1 MPRFFVTR
9 HWRYANLMYG
19 LFVVEFLLIVAVL
32 TLFGIADPNTYRT
45 KLWQN
50 GADKGFNSDPSIV
63 LYSYANYRPIDTPV
77 VWSQFTT
84 TFNVVASV
92 LGMFI
97 LLVKVVVFVMHL
109 FLPLLSVFVH
119 GLMLALFAVS
129 LRNQS
134 TPDMSDPDNP
144 SPGLPWYMSKG
155 CSYAT
160 PSNKGFCMQARASFG
175 VTCTMVALYSIYLIY
190 SIYSTIPT
198 QHERALRADN
208 IELKKLTEYRPQTM
222 TRDEQRDMNRQ
233 IFLNLP
239 KTPTTPWGRD
249 PSNPMTP
256 RTVAFTQLN
265 GGTNTASSM
274 QQPPMS
280 SLGPYQAPSS
290 GQGPSRL
297 LPFRQH
303 YGGHGPDGS

>member
-1 MPRFFVTR
+1 M
-9 HWRYANLMYG
+9 YALFG
-19 LFVVEFLLIVAVL
+19 LEFLLTVGAL

-50 GADKGFNSDPSIV
+50 GADQGFNSDPSIV
-63 LYSYANYRPIDTPV
+63 LYSYANYRPIDTPI
-77 VWSQFTT
+77 VWSQFMTT
-84 TFNVVASV
+84 WNTVISV

-97 LLVKVVVFVMHL
+97 LLVKAVLFIMHL
-109 FLPLLSVFVH
+109 FLPLLSLFIS
-119 GLMLALFAVS
+119 GLMLALYAVS

-134 TPDMSDPDNP
+134 APDMSDPDNP
-144 SPGLPWYMSKG
+144 SPGLPWYLSKG
-155 CSYAT
+155 CQYAT
-160 PSNKGFCMQARASFG
+160 QANKGYCMQARGAFG
-175 VTCTMVALYSIYLIY
+175 VTCAMVAIFSVYFIY
-190 SIYSTIPT
+190 SILSTIPT
-198 QHERALRADN
+198 QRERDQRADD
-208 IELKKLTEYRPQTM
+208 IEMKKLAEYRPQTM

-265 GGTNTASSM
+265 GGSNPGA
-274 QQPPMS
+274 
-280 SLGPYQAPSS
+280 LNKDVYVASS

-297 LPFRQH
+297 LPFRQK
-303 YGGHGPDGS
+303 YGDTPDGS

>member
-1 MPRFFVTR
+1 MPRFFITR

-63 LYSYANYRPIDTPV
+63 LYSYANYRPINTPV
-77 VWSQFTT
+77 VWSQLYVLLHACIAYQVVQAAYKYLNSTT

-97 LLVKVVVFVMHL
+97 LLVKVVLFVMHL
-109 FLPLLSVFVH
+109 FLPLLSLLVH
-119 GLMLALFAVS
+119 CLMLALFAVS

-134 TPDMSDPDNP
+134 APDMSDPDNP

-160 PSNKGFCMQARASFG
+160 PSNKGYCMQARASFG
-175 VTCTMVALYSIYLIY
+175 VTCTMV
-190 SIYSTIPT
+190 
-198 QHERALRADN
+198 
-208 IELKKLTEYRPQTM
+208 
-222 TRDEQRDMNRQ
+222 
-233 IFLNLP
+233 
-239 KTPTTPWGRD
+239 
-249 PSNPMTP
+249 
-256 RTVAFTQLN
+256 
-265 GGTNTASSM
+265 
-274 QQPPMS
+274 
-280 SLGPYQAPSS
+280 
-290 GQGPSRL
+290 
-297 LPFRQH
+297 
-303 YGGHGPDGS
+303 

>member
-9 HWRYANLMYG
+9 HWQYARIMYAF
-19 LFVVEFLLIVAVL
+19 FVVEFLLTVAVL
-32 TLFGIADPNTYRT
+32 TLYGIADPNTYRT
-45 KLWQN
+45 RLWQN
-50 GADKGFNSDPSIV
+50 GADAGFNSDPSIYV
-63 LYSYANYRPIDTPV
+63 CSEIEEMSSSVQA
-77 VWSQFTT
+77 SQLTHHSTT
-84 TFNVVASV
+84 TFNIAISV

-97 LLVKVVVFVMHL
+97 LLCKVVMFIMHL
-109 FLPLLSVFVH
+109 FLPLLAFFVH
-119 GLMLALFAVS
+119 GLMLALYAVS

-134 TPDMSDPDNP
+134 APDMSDPDKP

-175 VTCTMVALYSIYLIY
+175 VTCAMVAFFAIFLIY
-190 SIYSTIPT
+190 SALSIIPT
-198 QHERALRADN
+198 QRERSARAET
-208 IELKKLTEYRPQTM
+208 IEMAKLSEYRPQTM

-265 GGTNTASSM
+265 GGAQGGYHGTPQM
-274 QQPPMS
+274 V
-280 SLGPYQAPSS
+280 GS

-297 LPFRQH
+297 LPFRQQ
-303 YGGHGPDGS
+303 YGDGLDGR